1 MAKENNGFLV
11 PENLLSKI
19 FDFTNNGVQ
28 GGFVLFNLNEEGDV
42 NVSSKIG
49 AEISHLGILE
59 CLEEFSAKI
68 TKVEKKKET
77 NDPHGI
83 PVSALNSLYD
93 HSGGDCKGYLLAY
106 INKKGVPKV
115 VYDTSSVSIK
125 KGLKRAAKGFLDQVD
140 LTNCSDHFQKE
151 D

>member
-28 GGFVLFNLNEEGDV
+28 GGFILFNLNEQGDV

-49 AEISHLGILE
+49 AEISHLGMLE
-59 CLEEFSAKI
+59 CLEEFSTKI

-77 NDPHGI
+77 SDPSGI
-83 PVSALNSLYD
+83 PTHILDSLYD
-93 HSGGDCKGYLLAY
+93 YSGDIHKGYLLAY
-106 INKKGVPKV
+106 INKKGTPKV
-115 VYDTSSVSIK
+115 AYETSSISIK